1 MNVSTIVRILQVYR
15 AISEGVI
22 NLADCFFDMEYLDAS
37 KGLEIYKQSIADNE
51 RLSNFYAQASRLLA
65 DLIRKPHVHLH
76 LRWHGLAT
84 HKRRTK
90 PSLLS

>member
-1 MNVSTIVRILQVYR
+1 MYR

-51 RLSNFYAQASRLLA
+51 RLSNFYAQASSLLACPSNGLGARALRTRLLW
-65 DLIRKPHVHLH
+65 R
-76 LRWHGLAT
+76 
-84 HKRRTK
+84 
-90 PSLLS
+90 

>member
-1 MNVSTIVRILQVYR
+1 MYR

-51 RLSNFYAQASRLLA
+51 RLSNFYAQASG
-65 DLIRKPHVHLH
+65 PH
-76 LRWHGLAT
+76 
-84 HKRRTK
+84 
-90 PSLLS
+90 

>member
-1 MNVSTIVRILQVYR
+1 VYR

-51 RLSNFYAQASRLLA
+51 RLSNFYAQASGPRCSQLS
-65 DLIRKPHVHLH
+65 
-76 LRWHGLAT
+76 AT
-84 HKRRTK
+84 TQR
-90 PSLLS
+90 